1 MSEQLRDAGR
11 LAVIGVGVMGE
22 ALLAAAL
29 RAGWDPAQV
38 HGTVDPSVPVT
49 RMDELIERYGVQIST
64 DNRAAVREAAT
75 VIVAVKPGSVV
86 EVLAQLSPE
95 LASGTLIVSVAGG
108 ITLETYER
116 ALPAGTGVVRV
127 MPNTPALIGAGVSG
141 MSLGSAVSAAQAE
154 RARALLAQT
163 GLVIEVPE
171 HLQNAVTAI
180 SGSGPAYVFYLV
192 DALAEAGVGLGLSRD
207 QALQLAIGTFAGSAQ
222 LLQETGE
229 HPVVLR
235 ERVTSPGG
243 TTAAGL
249 AKLDEG
255 SVRFDIIAAARATA
269 ARAAEMGS

>member
-1 MSEQLRDAGR
+1 MSEQLRNAGG

-29 RAGWDPAQV
+29 RAGWDPTQV
-38 HGTVDPSVPVT
+38 HGTVDPSVPVS
-49 RMDELIERYGVQIST
+49 RVDELTQRYGVQIST
-64 DNRAAVREAAT
+64 DNRDAVREAAT

-95 LASGTLIVSVAGG
+95 LAPGTLIVSVAGG

-192 DALAEAGVGLGLSRD
+192 DALAEAGVGLGLSRE
-207 QALQLAIGTFAGSAQ
+207 QALQLAIGTFVGSAQ

-255 SVRFDIIAAARATA
+255 AVRFDIIAAARATA